1 MILGTIGNVFIV
13 ILFSR
18 QRKNPCAIYLMSS
31 ALVNSVYL
39 ISFGSIQTFP
49 VYYGGGTI
57 SALAACKMI
66 GYILNVLGQI
76 ARTMLVLACVDRFM
90 TTNERAT
97 VRAFSTVKRAK
108 WFILFSIIFW
118 LIFNIY
124 MLITHT
130 VVNGR
135 CVYVG
140 IYSTIYTLYV
150 IIFVSLIPTIT
161 LSIFGYL
168 TYRNMRKMHLR
179 VQPITDNRIQENNSI
194 RRHDRDLLIIVISEV
209 LLFII
214 ATFPFPLIL
223 LEMMISPYIISN
235 KSVQYSQI
243 EGFILIIAYL
253 LLFANSAMPFYIY
266 LISSKSFYRDFK
278 QLIIKAYRKST
289 RQTTIMTVS
298 RIDPT
303 AAQRETRV

>member
-1 MILGTIGNVFIV
+1 MRTV
-13 ILFSR
+13 I
-18 QRKNPCAIYLMSS
+18 
-31 ALVNSVYL
+31 
-39 ISFGSIQTFP
+39 
-49 VYYGGGTI
+49 
-57 SALAACKMI
+57 
-66 GYILNVLGQI
+66 
-76 ARTMLVLACVDRFM
+76 
-90 TTNERAT
+90 
-97 VRAFSTVKRAK
+97 
-108 WFILFSIIFW
+108 
-118 LIFNIY
+118 
-124 MLITHT
+124 
-130 VVNGR
+130 NGR
-135 CVYVG
+135 CVLFG
-140 IYSTIYTLYV
+140 IYSTIYTLYA

-214 ATFPFPLIL
+214 ATIPFTLIL